1 MTEPLNPR
9 TMAQYVDHTL
19 LKPEA
24 TAADIEKPCR
34 GPGR

>member
-9 TMAQYVDHTL
+9 TIAQYIDHTL

-24 TAADIEKPCR
+24 AIDDGALRTAP
-34 GPGR
+34 P

>member
-9 TMAQYVDHTL
+9 TIAQYIDHTL

-24 TAADIEKPCR
+24 TAA
-34 GPGR
+34 GRHGCNRHAS